1 MSIGKRIGKTL
12 YIHKKYI
19 DKLDSEHQKMLQLI
33 EKKNKEFY
41 NNLLDKSTIIKFDSK
56 ELSFIEC
63 INFDKSLNP
72 QIRKWHKFSFENDDF
87 KYLGFK
93 TNSATN
99 PLILHKKEL
108 MVCNDYDGFSVDLA
122 KKWDNMLFTSN
133 ILEFSEKKKIGRLK
147 YWKNAITLFAKENK
161 IIYDNFI
168 KEWEGSFNKK
178 VQ

>member
-1 MSIGKRIGKTL
+1 MNIGKRIGKTL

-19 DKLDSEHQKMLQLI
+19 DKLDDEKLKMLELI
-33 EKKNKEFY
+33 KSKNKEFY
-41 NNLLDKSTIIKFDSK
+41 NDLLNKATIIKFDSK
-56 ELSFIEC
+56 ELTFIEC

-72 QIRKWHKFSFENDDF
+72 QIRKWYKFSFEKDTF

-108 MVCNDYDGFSVDLA
+108 MVCDDYDGFPVKLA
-122 KKWDNMLFTSN
+122 KEWDNMLFTSN
-133 ILEFSEKKKIGRLK
+133 ISEFSDKKKIGRLK
-147 YWKNAITLFAKENK
+147 YWKKAITLFAKENK

-168 KEWEGSFNKK
+168 KEWESSFNTK